1 MSDRKHPYTP
11 MQRTDYGYTS
21 STELRCCGELE
32 QWMKKQ
38 QKEHN
43 HEKNKRKWKGKNK
56 HVKS

>member
-1 MSDRKHPYTP
+1 MNPSRMK
-11 MQRTDYGYTS
+11 RTDYGYTS